1 MKKKPIKN
9 ITLRHELIL
18 QKLQEDGRVS
28 IQDLSDEM
36 QVSGVTIRKD
46 LKLLEDKNLLFRTHG
61 GGSISNPY
69 KTEKHINEKELIR
82 VKEKQQIAK
91 AALKLIGEN
100 DSIAIGSGTTV
111 FELAR
116 LLHPSKH
123 LTVITPAL
131 KVALEL
137 CNRPNVDVLQLGG
150 MIRANSSSVAGFF
163 AENILEDISCG
174 VLFLGVDGIDI
185 DFGLSITNLAETS
198 LDQKMM
204 ETAQIIVIMA
214 DSTKFGQRG
223 LGRIC
228 SLDQVQYI
236 VTDEGVSSGTVK
248 QLEERG
254 IKLIIAT

>member
-116 LLHPSKH
+116 LLHPAKH

-150 MIRANSSSVAGFF
+150 MIRSNSSSVAGFF
-163 AENILEDISCG
+163 AEKILEDISCG

-204 ETAQIIVIMA
+204 EAAQIIVIMA

-236 VTDEGVSSGTVK
+236 ITDQSVSSGTVK

-254 IKLIIAT
+254 IKVIIAT

>member
-1 MKKKPIKN
+1 
-9 ITLRHELIL
+9 
-18 QKLQEDGRVS
+18 
-28 IQDLSDEM
+28 
-36 QVSGVTIRKD
+36 
-46 LKLLEDKNLLFRTHG
+46 
-61 GGSISNPY
+61 
-69 KTEKHINEKELIR
+69 
-82 VKEKQQIAK
+82 
-91 AALKLIGEN
+91 
-100 DSIAIGSGTTV
+100 
-111 FELAR
+111 
-116 LLHPSKH
+116 
-123 LTVITPAL
+123 
-131 KVALEL
+131 
-137 CNRPNVDVLQLGG
+137 